1 MAGELA
7 VSIPEAARR
16 LAVSP
21 RTMAS
26 LVAQKAIPSQKIGRR
41 RVISVRDLERFLK
54 RDHPIAPQKAKAQ

>member
-16 LAVSP
+16 LALSP

-26 LVAQKAIPSQKIGRR
+26 LIAQRAIPSRKIGRR
-41 RVISVRDLERFLK
+41 RVIAVRDLENFLR
-54 RDHPIAPQKAKAQ
+54 RDHALPPASGARQ